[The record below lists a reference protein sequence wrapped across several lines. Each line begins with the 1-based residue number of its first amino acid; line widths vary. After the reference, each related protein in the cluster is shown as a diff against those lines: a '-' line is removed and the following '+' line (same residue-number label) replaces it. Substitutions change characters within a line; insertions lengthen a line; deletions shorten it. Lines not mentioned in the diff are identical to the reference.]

1 VVGAKQF
8 KWRDRISNETEV
20 VAILLSNA
28 HARVLA
34 ARHPVLGRLTE
45 MLQQFSIDMLTRTD
59 RTCMKAD
66 VIVGREL
73 YALTF
78 SAQKDMSG

>member
-1 VVGAKQF
+1 M
-8 KWRDRISNETEV
+8 

-34 ARHPVLGRLTE
+34 ARHPVLDTVTE
-45 MLQQFSIDMLTRTD
+45 MLQQFLIDMLTRTD
-59 RTCMKAD
+59 PTYIKAN
-66 VIVGREL
+66 VTVGREL
-73 YALTF
+73 YPLTF